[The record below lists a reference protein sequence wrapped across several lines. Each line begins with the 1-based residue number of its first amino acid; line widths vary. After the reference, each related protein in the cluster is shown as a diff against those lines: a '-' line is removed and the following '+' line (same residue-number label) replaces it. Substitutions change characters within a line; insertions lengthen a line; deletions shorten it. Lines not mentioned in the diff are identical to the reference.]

1 MLGFKI
7 KHIETVFERLS
18 MNTAFCLRLVPA
30 SCYADPG
37 ARRLRDASV
46 LGSGAGLIANMRRLE
61 TIVKQSS
68 VN

>member
-1 MLGFKI
+1 MLDFKM
-7 KHIETVFERLS
+7 ETVFKRLS
-18 MNTAFCLRLVPA
+18 TNTAFCLCLVPA
-30 SCYADPG
+30 SCYAGPG

-46 LGSGAGLIANMRRLE
+46 LRSGAGLIANMRRLE

>member
-1 MLGFKI
+1 MK
-7 KHIETVFERLS
+7 
-18 MNTAFCLRLVPA
+18 TAFCLCLVPA
-30 SCYADPG
+30 SCYAGPG

-46 LGSGAGLIANMRRLE
+46 LRSGAGLIANMRRLE